1 MTTSLPYAYGTRPV
15 AERADRV
22 VVARHRPE
30 ARHRH
35 GARHRPGARA
45 AVGGRVIVEDRRTG
59 SPEKRSRA

>member
-1 MTTSLPYAYGTRPV
+1 MTSSPPYAYGTLPV

-30 ARHRH
+30 T
-35 GARHRPGARA
+35 RHRPGARA
-45 AVGGRVIVEDRRTG
+45 AVGGRLIVEDRMAG